1 MKLIKLNRRYK
12 AYKDY
17 GHTYG
22 FRFNSWNKYAGLVER
37 AMTDVLGNQYK
48 NWNSYEWKGTFGS
61 RSKVTGSKPYFIT
74 FRDESIATVV
84 MLKLT

>member
-22 FRFNSWNKYAGLVER
+22 FRFDSWDKDSTVVEKILHD
-37 AMTDVLGNQYK
+37 MLGSQY
-48 NWNSYEWKGTFGS
+48 SYNNVWKSTFGS
-61 RSKVTGSKPYFIT
+61 RPRASQSRPYFIT

>member
-22 FRFNSWNKYAGLVER
+22 FRFDGWNGDSARVER
-37 AMTDVLGNQYK
+37 MLESMLGSQYK
-48 NWNSYEWKGTFGS
+48 HYNSYQWKATFGN
-61 RSKVTGSKPYFIT
+61 RSKANQSRPYFIT
-74 FRDESIATVV
+74 FRDESIATMV